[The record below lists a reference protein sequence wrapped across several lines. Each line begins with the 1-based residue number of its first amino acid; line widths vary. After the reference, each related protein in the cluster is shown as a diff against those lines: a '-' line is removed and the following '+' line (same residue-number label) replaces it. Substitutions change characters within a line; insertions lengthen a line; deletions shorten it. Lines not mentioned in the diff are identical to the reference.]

1 MFGGTFDPVHEGH
14 LRLADTAWR
23 EGAVREV
30 VFIPSG
36 KPSHK
41 PTPRA
46 SAAHRLEM
54 LRLAL
59 AGRRYCRVD
68 DSEIGLESP
77 RYSHDTIA
85 AANRLR
91 GGRGVAFLLGEDSLH
106 DVPGWRMGWRLLE
119 MCPFITQRRASG
131 TGRPVPPSGV
141 GSPGSNRRRVLWL
154 KRPGL
159 PVSSTEIRAIVHAG
173 HALEG
178 RVPAAVA
185 EYIAVHRLYS

>member
-1 MFGGTFDPVHEGH
+1 MKTPPPDFSEAFRVLRTNVLFSSASEGGQSIIVTSTGPGEGKS
-14 LRLADTAWR
+14 LVASNLA
-23 EGAVREV
+23 
-30 VFIPSG
+30 IS
-36 KPSHK
+36 
-41 PTPRA
+41 
-46 SAAHRLEM
+46 
-54 LRLAL
+54 LAL